1 MRVALALGSGGARG
15 YAHIGVIDELLA
27 RDHEIVAVAGTS
39 MGSVIGSLQAVGRL
53 PEFTGWV
60 RTLSQRDVLRLLDP
74 AFGLPGAIRAQRV
87 IDRVAEM
94 LGGAAIEDLPIPFTA
109 VASDLTTQREV
120 WFQRGPV
127 AMAVRASIAIPSVIT
142 PVMLDGR
149 LLVDGAL
156 MNPVPMDPLAGV
168 PADFTLAVDLAGRRR
183 DRVSAQPTRESAAA
197 VEGDL
202 VDRVLR
208 GAAGILDAEPLR
220 ALSVWL
226 SGRFNRAVEPTD
238 ANPALDALPLAFE
251 DLPRELRTADVVT
264 LALDATSA
272 LITRFRMAANPPD
285 VRVTLPINIASV
297 FDFHRATELIDLGR
311 AAAVE
316 ALDAAGH

>member
-15 YAHIGVIDELLA
+15 YAHIGVVDELHA
-27 RDHEIVAVAGTS
+27 RGHEIVAVAGTS
-39 MGSVIGSLQAVGRL
+39 MGAVIGSLQAAGRL
-53 PEFTGWV
+53 PDFTDWV

-87 IDRVAEM
+87 IDRVADL
-94 LGGAAIEDLPIPFTA
+94 LGGALIEDLPIPFTA
-109 VASDLTTQREV
+109 VASDLTMQREV

-142 PVMLDGR
+142 PVMLGGR
-149 LLVDGAL
+149 LLADGAL

-168 PADFTLAVDLAGRRR
+168 PADLTLAVDLGGKRA
-183 DRVSAQPTRESAAA
+183 DRHSSQPVRESASD

-202 VDRVLR
+202 VERVLR
-208 GAAGILDAEPLR
+208 GAAGILEAEPLR
-220 ALSVWL
+220 ALSIWL
-226 SGRFNRAVEPTD
+226 SGRLNRAVEPSD
-238 ANPALDALPLAFE
+238 ALPGAGVLPLAFD
-251 DLPRELRTADVVT
+251 DLPKELRTADVVT

-285 VRVTLPINIASV
+285 VLVTVPIDAASM
-297 FDFHRATELIDLGR
+297 FDFHKAAELIDLGR
-311 AAAVE
+311 AAAVT
-316 ALDAAGH
+316 ALDGAGY